1 MLTKYIWL
9 TTFIIS
15 FSLGL
20 FFVYVLGPQMKTIYI
35 YPTLDNYLKYQYKD
49 NVGQCFEFKPTE
61 VTCPSNPLTMPIQN

>member
-1 MLTKYIWL
+1 MLTKYICL

-35 YPTLDNYLKYQYKD
+35 YPTLDNYLKYQYK
-49 NVGQCFEFKPTE
+49 NGV
-61 VTCPSNPLTMPIQN
+61 

>member
-1 MLTKYIWL
+1 MLTKYICL

-61 VTCPSNPLTMPIQN
+61 VTCPSNPFTMPIQN